1 MKLKRIFGFAA
12 PVSGFLLM
20 YLSLGHRLSVRD
32 SDVRDLM
39 LAGGLLLMI
48 TSGAVTSSHW
58 AKLSRHDS
66 SSLSTTYGGLWFRF
80 VAGLMDFLFAGVT
93 ILATTRVVVDT
104 IRLAG
109 FAPNTSSRV
118 IDLGTWYFIVLLFG
132 YRLYFAG
139 MESSPLEATIGK
151 TFLRLRVTDLAG
163 HRISFTRA
171 TLRYLGRIV
180 SVGTF
185 LLGFLIA
192 LGSRRKQS
200 LHDLMAK
207 TVVVDA

>member
-1 MKLKRIFGFAA
+1 
-12 PVSGFLLM
+12 
-20 YLSLGHRLSVRD
+20 
-32 SDVRDLM
+32 
-39 LAGGLLLMI
+39 
-48 TSGAVTSSHW
+48 
-58 AKLSRHDS
+58 
-66 SSLSTTYGGLWFRF
+66 
-80 VAGLMDFLFAGVT
+80 
-93 ILATTRVVVDT
+93 
-104 IRLAG
+104 
-109 FAPNTSSRV
+109 
-118 IDLGTWYFIVLLFG
+118 
-132 YRLYFAG
+132 

-163 HRISFTRA
+163 QRISFSRA
-171 TLRYLGRIV
+171 TLRYVGRIV